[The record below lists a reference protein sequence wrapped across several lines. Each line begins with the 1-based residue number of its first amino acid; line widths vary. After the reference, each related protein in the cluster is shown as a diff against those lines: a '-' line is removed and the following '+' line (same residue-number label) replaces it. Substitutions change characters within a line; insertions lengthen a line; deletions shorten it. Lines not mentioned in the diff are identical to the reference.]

1 MLNPGGARGS
11 RAHANQM
18 PQGNMIGG
26 MSFNMGHGHHN
37 LHGGMSGAMGNIMAT
52 TQADEQ
58 YNYSIPSEQIYSASN
73 LPQFNKNS

>member
-11 RAHANQM
+11 RAHATQL
-18 PQGNMIGG
+18 PPGG
-26 MSFNMGHGHHN
+26 MISMMNMSGLAQGQMH
-37 LHGGMSGAMGNIMAT
+37 HGGMMLATT

-73 LPQFNKNS
+73 LP